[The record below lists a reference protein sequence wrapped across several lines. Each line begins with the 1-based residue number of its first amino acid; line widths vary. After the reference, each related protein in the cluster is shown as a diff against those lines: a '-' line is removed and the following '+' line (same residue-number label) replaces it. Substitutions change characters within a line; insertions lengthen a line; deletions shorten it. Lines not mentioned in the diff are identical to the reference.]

1 MRNSTIIKLAL
12 AGLLVI
18 VMFVVGSNFVGF
30 SNTEIEI
37 HTTFDQKIKE
47 RTAFYDKM
55 YKIIAQQSQIAV
67 KNDES
72 FKENVN
78 AIMENRKDSP
88 QLFMKWVT
96 ESNPNA
102 NYNEVSELYKTLS
115 RSVEAQREGF
125 FVQEK
130 VLMDVERQHKNLIQK
145 FPGSFYNYFLDRKAV
160 KYEPIQSS
168 LTQGVM
174 KTGIDDSI
182 KLDL

>member
-1 MRNSTIIKLAL
+1 MKNSTIIKLAL
-12 AGLLVI
+12 VGLLVT
-18 VMFVVGSNFVGF
+18 VMFVVGGNFVSF

-37 HTTFDQKIKE
+37 HNTFDQKIKE

-72 FKENVN
+72 FRENVN
-78 AIMENRKDSP
+78 AIMSNRKDSQ
-88 QLFMKWVT
+88 QLFMKFVV

-102 NYNEVSELYKTLS
+102 NYSEVSKLYETLS
-115 RSVEAQREGF
+115 RSIEAQREGF
-125 FVQEK
+125 FNEEK
-130 VLMDVERQHKNLIQK
+130 VLMDVERQHRNLTQK
-145 FPGSFYNYFLDRKAV
+145 FPGSFYNYFLDRQAL

-174 KTGIDDSI
+174 KTGIDNEV